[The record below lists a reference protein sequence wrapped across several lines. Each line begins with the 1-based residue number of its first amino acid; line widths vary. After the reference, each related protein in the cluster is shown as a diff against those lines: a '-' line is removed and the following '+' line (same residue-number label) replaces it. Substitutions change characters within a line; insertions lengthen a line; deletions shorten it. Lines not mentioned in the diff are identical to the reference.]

1 MLQSVVLSL
10 FGLTDYQ
17 IAIILWAILIVVSI
31 VVELITD
38 ELTIIW
44 GTVGAIFALIAA
56 ALHADVWLQLII
68 FAVFTVL
75 FILVFR
81 PLIKKY
87 SKKEVIRTNAD
98 RIIGKV
104 AVITEPF
111 KDGNIGKATVNS
123 QTWRA
128 VSSSN
133 EEFFE
138 GEKVQI
144 DGISGTKIIVSKI
157 NNEKIIKL

>member
-10 FGLTDYQ
+10 FGLTNYQ
-17 IAIILWAILIVVSI
+17 IAIILWAILIIVSI
-31 VVELITD
+31 VVELITE

-81 PLIKKY
+81 PLIKK
-87 SKKEVIRTNAD
+87 
-98 RIIGKV
+98 
-104 AVITEPF
+104 
-111 KDGNIGKATVNS
+111 
-123 QTWRA
+123 
-128 VSSSN
+128 
-133 EEFFE
+133 
-138 GEKVQI
+138 
-144 DGISGTKIIVSKI
+144 
-157 NNEKIIKL
+157 